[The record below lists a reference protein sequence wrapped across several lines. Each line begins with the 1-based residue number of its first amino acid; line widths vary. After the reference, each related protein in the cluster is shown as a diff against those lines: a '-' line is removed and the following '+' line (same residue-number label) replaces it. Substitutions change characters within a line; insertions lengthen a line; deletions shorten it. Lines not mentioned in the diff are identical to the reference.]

1 MPKPFIFSSIIIKS
15 YHPMLFEQSIR
26 YDESDTV
33 EEDVSMYYG
42 KILTKTEDL
51 KTNACCTSTDS
62 SQMSD
67 SLKKALRNINEEVSS
82 KYYGCGLV
90 FPESIEG
97 LSILD
102 LGCGA
107 GRDCFVL
114 SQLVGPTGNV
124 HS

>member
-1 MPKPFIFSSIIIKS
+1 MAS
-15 YHPMLFEQSIR
+15 FEESIR
-26 YDESDTV
+26 YSCEESGDDTV
-33 EEDVSMYYG
+33 QEDVSLYYG

-51 KTNACCTSTDS
+51 KTNACCTSVDS
-62 SQMSD
+62 IHLPD
-67 SLKKALRNINEEVSS
+67 SLKKALRNISEEVSS

-114 SQLVGPTGNV
+114 SQLVGPAGDRGMSMCVLNIIL
-124 HS
+124 